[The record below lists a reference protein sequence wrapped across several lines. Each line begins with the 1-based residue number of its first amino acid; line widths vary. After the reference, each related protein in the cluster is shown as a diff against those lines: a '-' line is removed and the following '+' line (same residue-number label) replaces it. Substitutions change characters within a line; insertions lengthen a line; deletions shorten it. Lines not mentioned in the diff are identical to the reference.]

1 MTTLHVTRRSFL
13 SSALLLP
20 TLFTETSNARFLA
33 TVPLGTPGG
42 AAAPP
47 FGRLLGSGL
56 DARLFTDLAL
66 LGGSAGN
73 QESALHTAPSS
84 IDGSSSASLVT
95 PNDRFFV
102 RTARPSPL
110 PPADAWSV
118 RIGGLVEARREVRL
132 GDLERHI
139 APGGRYLIECSG
151 NADQRNYGLM

>member
-56 DARLFTDLAL
+56 DARLFTDLTR

-73 QESALHTAPSS
+73 RESVARTPPSAS
-84 IDGSSSASLVT
+84 GSSSASLVT

-102 RTARPSPL
+102 RTAS
-110 PPADAWSV
+110 
-118 RIGGLVEARREVRL
+118 
-132 GDLERHI
+132 
-139 APGGRYLIECSG
+139 
-151 NADQRNYGLM
+151 